1 MKVSWALRF
10 NNLFEVIWV
19 DTFKPD
25 ASVLKAE
32 GLEKVYGSRKV
43 VKGVDLEVRSKEI
56 VGLLGPNGAGKTTTF
71 YMIVG
76 LVKPTA
82 GKVLIDGNDI
92 TREPVFKRAKA
103 GISYLPQES
112 SAFRRLTVEDNLR
125 LVLEFQEYPE
135 EEKEKLLEELLEEFG
150 LSKLRRNMAYTLSGG
165 ERRKVE
171 IARALTL
178 KPKFLLLDE
187 PFSGIDPIT
196 IDQIQELIDRLRR
209 RRNIGIIIT
218 DHNVYETLEITDRS
232 YIIAD
237 GKILVHG
244 TPEEVAQNPLARK
257 YYLGKDF
264 KLLK

>member
-1 MKVSWALRF
+1 MTEYLRAI
-10 NNLFEVIWV
+10 N
-19 DTFKPD
+19 
-25 ASVLKAE
+25 
-32 GLEKVYGSRKV
+32 LEKRYGARQV
-43 VKGVDLEVRSKEI
+43 VKGISLEVFRGEI

-76 LVKPTA
+76 LVPPTN
-82 GKVLIDGNDI
+82 GKVILNGENI
-92 TREPVFKRAKA
+92 TNLPVYMRARM
-103 GISYLPQES
+103 GVVYLPQES
-112 SAFRRLTVEDNLR
+112 SAFRRLTVEDNLK
-125 LVLEFQEYPE
+125 LVLEFQPYSQE
-135 EEKEKLLEELLEEFG
+135 EREALLEELLRDFG
-150 LSKLRRNMAYTLSGG
+150 LTKLRKSYAYTLSGG

-196 IDQIQELIDRLRR
+196 IDQIQELIKWLRDEK
-209 RRNIGIIIT
+209 NLGIIIT
-218 DHNVYETLEITDRS
+218 DHNVYETLKITDRS

-237 GKILVHG
+237 GKVLVQG
-244 TPEEVAQNPLARK
+244 TPEEIAENPLARK